1 MKKVADLAETHH
13 VPIAPHC
20 TLSYLGLTAHLHVA
34 ASVPFFL
41 IHEGYSF
48 DWPDNR
54 LIDGFVVDC

>member
-1 MKKVADLAETHH
+1 

-20 TLSYLGLTAHLHVA
+20 TLSYLGLTANLHVA